1 MRQRIVSLSFAAPPD
16 WTRVAAGLGRLVAGA
31 DVQLVRTADKQ
42 AVIVVVADDDAAI
55 DRIERDVVVP
65 WLDDV
70 GAKRKAATIDGEI
83 VWPLDEVASDD
94 LSDEQRVARFV
105 EGVRASGSVW
115 GLRKKTWVRSSA
127 GNGREALPLWPDE
140 ESATRC
146 IEGDWSRY
154 RARPIALAGFLAE
167 WLPGMVEDGIVAVVL
182 PTPDHPGAV
191 VSAASLLDALRDV
204 EG

>member
-1 MRQRIVSLSFAAPPD
+1 MSVVRIATVRFTDTPD

-31 DVQLVRTADKQ
+31 DVQLVRTGDKQ
-42 AVIVVVADDDAAI
+42 GVIVVVAKDVAAI
-55 DRIERDVVVP
+55 DRIEREIVAP

-70 GAKRKAATIDGEI
+70 GAKRKPATIDGEI
-83 VWPLDEVASDD
+83 LWPIDDGPREDSSDD
-94 LSDEQRVARFV
+94 DRIARFV
-105 EGVRASGSVW
+105 AGVRASGSVW
-115 GLRKKTWVRSSA
+115 GLRKKTWARSSA

-146 IEGDWSRY
+146 IEGEWSRY
-154 RARPIALAGFLAE
+154 RARPIALDGFLAE

-191 VSAASLLDALRDV
+191 VSPDTLLAALRDQ
-204 EG
+204 